1 MQKLLEP
8 GAEKIRDYLLGNLT
22 DDQKVEV
29 EGKILNDDLFFE
41 ELLVSENELVDDY
54 FAGRLTEAEKQQFEN
69 HFLIAPERKA
79 KFRFGR
85 VFSQYLELHDTT
97 ARTSEESG
105 VRSHS
110 FLSRLTAAIGNP
122 GAGLYRPLPRTVVVI
137 SLVVILL
144 VGCVTYWWWSQRVR
158 NFESGQQVASV
169 SLMPGTLRSG
179 GATQKVE
186 ITPDVGRLELEL
198 RLASVYFPSYQ
209 AELMNEGATVS
220 VVDGLKAI
228 TRNGQH
234 SVVLTT
240 KPLGRGDYQVK
251 LSGASTSGQLQPL
264 NTYSFR
270 VVAP

>member
-1 MQKLLEP
+1 MQNLPEP
-8 GAEKIRDYLLGNLT
+8 GGEKIRDYLLGNLS
-22 DDQKVEV
+22 DDYRSEV
-29 EGKILNDDLFFE
+29 EGQLLNDDLFFE

-54 FAGRLTEAEKQQFEN
+54 FAGRLTEAEKQQFET

-85 VFSQYLELHDTT
+85 VFNKYLELHDTT
-97 ARTSEESG
+97 AHTSEKSAAQ
-105 VRSHS
+105 SLS

-122 GAGLYRPLPRTVVVI
+122 GAGLYWPSPRLVVI
-137 SLVVILL
+137 SLVMIVF
-144 VGCVTYWWWSQRVR
+144 VGFGTYWWWSHRVS
-158 NFESGQQVASV
+158 NLESGQQVASV
-169 SLMPGTLRSG
+169 SLTPGTLRSD

-186 ITPDVGRLELEL
+186 ITPDVGTLQIEL
-198 RLASVYFPSYQ
+198 RLASVEFTTYR
-209 AELMNEGATVS
+209 AELLNEGATVS
-220 VVDGLKAI
+220 VVDGLRPT

-251 LSGASTSGQLQPL
+251 LSGVSNSAQLQPL

-270 VVAP
+270 VIAP